1 MAPIKWFKIE
11 DSPCDQMWIDHKF
24 WFPMILK
31 KIPFK
36 AHFKYLN
43 DDTMLDSTIIL
54 SNSLEKIK
62 ESWVNV
68 VIKKDNQI
76 ILPEHF
82 EESEYF
88 NKHGKVKSEESVKD
102 AAIRLVQSTTLNIL
116 KLNILFVLGI

>member
-11 DSPCDQMWIDHKF
+11 DSPCDKMWIDHKY

-54 SNSLEKIK
+54 SNSIKKIK
-62 ESWVNV
+62 ETLVNV
-68 VIKKDNQI
+68 VIKKDDQI
-76 ILPEHF
+76 FLPENV
-82 EESEYF
+82 EELNLKYF
-88 NKHGKVKSEESVKD
+88 NNHEKVKSEESVEN
-102 AAIRLVQSTTLNIL
+102 AAIRLVQ
-116 KLNILFVLGI
+116 